1 MNKKK
6 QYIAPSIRAIN
17 LQTSKMLALS
27 TGEDPDERGPQG
39 SREFWYEDEDED
51 TEDVRRWNL

>member
-6 QYIAPSIRAIN
+6 QYIAPSIRTIC
-17 LQTSKMLALS
+17 LQTFKMLALS
-27 TGEDPDERGPQG
+27 TDDDERGPQS
-39 SREFWYEDEDED
+39 SREFWYEDEDEE